1 MRSHASWSN
10 RCRGA
15 SCSCAARSARTIL
28 LAAKVV
34 VIGVATPGLYLS
46 LARPSRKL
54 VGVRPTA
61 RAHPRGRGDQ
71 PGAFRG
77 RGRRG
82 PPAVPRH
89 HGDDP
94 RDDARRTGRGRRGR
108 GADVRR
114 QHAPQSDVLAVR
126 RGPDH
131 RGAVRR
137 AGGARRTVSQ
147 PQDGGA
153 GRARPRRDRVAHV
166 DAHLVLRV
174 RLHHDG
180 RDRAHDRARQG
191 ARPAA
196 VGRMLLRELRLRLRR
211 QGRDVRPGGGGAAR
225 PAASHRGAFP
235 ARAAC
240 HGRDVSALHPF
251 SLLAIAAALPAF
263 AWILPAPTGGLAT
276 AGLALMLPLVP
287 DPRWGVRVVRLAL
300 LTAAPFWLFLRLLHD
315 GPTTVA
321 IGGRITTMV
330 ASFVWLVAVLSPD
343 RLVEAMVARG
353 WSLAVAYVFAAT
365 LSAVPVLKARAR
377 RIVEAQRCR
386 GLSPR
391 GSVANR
397 LRALRALALPLV
409 LSALHEVD
417 ERTLALET
425 RGLGAGVPRTP
436 LAAPPDRPAERVA
449 RWALLLLCLA
459 ALIWRLA

>member
-28 LAAKVV
+28 LAANVV
-34 VIGVATPGLYLS
+34 VIGVARPRLYLS

-54 VGVRPTA
+54 AGVRPTA
-61 RAHPRGRGDQ
+61 RAHPRRRGDQ
-71 PGAFRG
+71 PGAVGGRG
-77 RGRRG
+77 RGG
-82 PPAVPRH
+82 P
-89 HGDDP
+89 
-94 RDDARRTGRGRRGR
+94 
-108 GADVRR
+108 
-114 QHAPQSDVLAVR
+114 APV
-126 RGPDH
+126 
-131 RGAVRR
+131 
-137 AGGARRTVSQ
+137 GGV
-147 PQDGGA
+147 
-153 GRARPRRDRVAHV
+153 
-166 DAHLVLRV
+166 
-174 RLHHDG
+174 
-180 RDRAHDRARQG
+180 
-191 ARPAA
+191 
-196 VGRMLLRELRLRLRR
+196 LLRKLRLGLRR
-211 QGRDVRPGGGGAAR
+211 QGRDVRAGGGGAAR

-235 ARAAC
+235 ARAAR
-240 HGRDVSALHPF
+240 HRRDVSALHPF

-397 LRALRALALPLV
+397 LPALRALALPLV
-409 LSALHEVD
+409 LSALPE
-417 ERTLALET
+417 
-425 RGLGAGVPRTP
+425 GAGRRAGGRGTGGGGGGVGAADAVAAAGGHGFRGGGGGGVGAGDPGLAGARDSPPRRP
-436 LAAPPDRPAERVA
+436 RARAARDHAA
-449 RWALLLLCLA
+449 RIA
-459 ALIWRLA
+459 